1 VTGHSGDERHGPQP
15 FPGLGGPPA
24 AAPQYLPDPSTY
36 APYAPPV
43 AAATHVD
50 SYAGH
55 ALAAA
60 PVAELPAPSAHA
72 APAPY
77 APPADDAAPVRYPA
91 PESYAPPASYAEPVA
106 YAAPATHAEP
116 VAYAAPAAYA
126 EPVPYAPPASYA
138 PAEAAPTT
146 YLPAAAPVVAPSHPV
161 APEAHVPA
169 APQSDGPVPAH
180 LLAGPAVTVVEPLT
194 TQLPPLPTA
203 PARRPDV
210 RAGVAARGRGRGRGD
225 VAITAGG
232 VGLGISLGIAV
243 YSVKDGLDLPGGKL
257 LALGTIA
264 AMTGTY
270 LCLVLLLLVAR
281 IPWIEREIG
290 QDRLVAL
297 HRKVAPYSL
306 FLIAG
311 HVVLTTVSYAQAED
325 HSVLGQLWAL
335 VTKSAWMVPA
345 ATAFVLMVG
354 LGVISYKKIRSRMNY
369 ETWWV
374 AHLYFYLA
382 VALAFGHQVELGV
395 MFQAHPYQKYFWTA
409 LYLFVFGTI
418 LVTRFVIPISF
429 SRKHQ
434 LRVAAI
440 VPEGD
445 GVVSVY
451 ISGVDLDLVKA
462 RGGQFFQWRFVTR
475 DWWWQA
481 HPYSL
486 SASPNPSWLRIT
498 VKDLGDQS
506 SRLHRLRVGTRV
518 LAEGPYGV
526 FTAAARH
533 GDSIAAFAAGVG
545 ITPIRAV
552 LDDLPDGTSVT
563 LVYRV
568 AQRDTAPLREELEA
582 LVTERGWR
590 MHYLQGSRH
599 HHPLTAE
606 YLSRLVPG
614 LAASDVFVCG
624 PTSFTDR
631 IVESVRAAGVPDE
644 RVHHEAF
651 SF

>member
-1 VTGHSGDERHGPQP
+1 VTGQGADERHVPQP
-15 FPGLGGPPA
+15 FPGLDGAPTG
-24 AAPQYLPDPSTY
+24 APQYLPDPSAY

-43 AAATHVD
+43 VAEPHVEA
-50 SYAGH
+50 YAGH
-55 ALAAA
+55 ALAA

-72 APAPY
+72 P
-77 APPADDAAPVRYPA
+77 AAP
-91 PESYAPPASYAEPVA
+91 YAPPASYASPVPYPAPEP
-106 YAAPATHAEP
+106 YAPPAS
-116 VAYAAPAAYA
+116 YA

-138 PAEAAPTT
+138 PTT
-146 YLPAAAPVVAPSHPV
+146 YDPAAYAP
-161 APEAHVPA
+161 PA
-169 APQSDGPVPAH
+169 R
-180 LLAGPAVTVVEPLT
+180 PAV
-194 TQLPPLPTA
+194 
-203 PARRPDV
+203 RP
-210 RAGVAARGRGRGRGD
+210 GVAARGRARGRGD
-225 VAITAGG
+225 VAVTAGG

-311 HVVLTTVSYAQAED
+311 HVVLTTISYAQAED
-325 HSVLGQLWAL
+325 HTVLGQLWAL

-354 LGVISYKKIRSRMNY
+354 LGVVSYRKIRRRMRY

-382 VALAFGHQVELGV
+382 VALAFGHQIELGV

-418 LVTRFVIPISF
+418 LVTRFIIPISF

-434 LRVAAI
+434 LRVAAV

-498 VKDLGDQS
+498 VKALGDQS
-506 SRLHRLRVGTRV
+506 SRLRRLRVGTRV

-552 LDDLPDGTSVT
+552 LDDLPDGMSVT

-568 AQRDTAPLREELEA
+568 THRDTAPLREELEE
-582 LVTERGWR
+582 LVTARGWR

-599 HHPLTAE
+599 HHPLTAK

-631 IVESVRAAGVPDE
+631 IVESVRAAGVADE
-644 RVHHEAF
+644 HVHHEAF